1 MGAKFSDRPWLT
13 GSTTSRTEPRGL
25 TALARACVAP
35 LLCAIP
41 VTLTAQP
48 EDPPLTE
55 MDFFAELPVVLHAT
69 RLRQPVADTPASIT
83 IIDQAFIRASTAA
96 TIPELLRFVAGFQ
109 VAYPSGNETT
119 ATYRGLGDQH
129 ARRMQVLVDGR
140 SVYNQ
145 MYGGILWDIFPVTI
159 EDVDRIEV
167 IRGPNAA
174 AYGANSFLGVINI
187 VTKDPAKF
195 PGTSTRLDAGSRDTR
210 RTHVRHAGRSGDF
223 DFGISAFYEQQ
234 DGFDSQFDDLAA
246 AHVDFHGGLQ
256 LNNQDRLEFGLSYR
270 DADTERG
277 FIAEPEFRVDRD
289 ADSQHQLLR
298 WRRVLAPEDEYK
310 LTFFHNNQRSQAEL
324 FALKMSEYLSLLARR
339 PVSPQ
344 QAAAVT
350 GRPDQ
355 IAGVDYSYDID
366 RYELEFERTQRATP
380 DLRFVWGGT
389 YRQDRASSRGQLQ
402 NGGAS
407 RDLWQTFAHGEWE
420 PRPDW
425 LLNIGGVYEDHQTLG
440 GFFSPRLGVTYRLN
454 DRDSI
459 RLVGSRAYR
468 MPTFFDSL
476 AEENIFYRDGS
487 VASLVTDPRGLVRFD
502 SLDPDPERID
512 AYELGYFGQFA
523 DGRLSADFKLFYEDI
538 RDLIRDLR
546 LDPARPSTFLF
557 VNAYD
562 ARVKGAETQI
572 GYQSANDFA
581 SVAYS
586 FADTTLRGNAWS
598 VTPIPRHTLSVLYGR
613 NLTDSIQLS
622 AAAFYV
628 DEMRWLGSGDPIPS
642 QHWMDVKLEKRFR
655 MDPGEATL
663 AFSVHNLF
671 DRDNITFRRENRD
684 ERQYLATF
692 RYEF

>member
-1 MGAKFSDRPWLT
+1 MVSQ
-13 GSTTSRTEPRGL
+13 SVS
-25 TALARACVAP
+25 
-35 LLCAIP
+35 
-41 VTLTAQP
+41 AQP
-48 EDPPLTE
+48 ADLQLTE
-55 MDFFAELPVVLHAT
+55 MDFFSELPAVLYAT
-69 RLRQPVADTPASIT
+69 RLKQPIADTPASVT
-83 IIDQAFIRASTAA
+83 IIDQAFIRASTAS

-109 VAYPSGNETT
+109 VGYPSGNETT
-119 ATYRGLGDQH
+119 VSYRGLADQH
-129 ARRMQVLVDGR
+129 ARRMQVLIDGR

-145 MYGGILWDIFPVTI
+145 MYGGVLWDILPVTI

-195 PGTSTRLDAGSRDTR
+195 PGTSTRLDAGSRDTL
-210 RTHVRHAGRSGDF
+210 RTHVRHAGQSGDF

-246 AHVDFHGGLQ
+246 AHVDFHGSLQ
-256 LNNQDRLEFGLSYR
+256 MNNQDRLEFGLSYR

-277 FIAEPEFRVDRD
+277 LVAEPVFRYDRD

-298 WRRVLAPEDEYK
+298 WRRVRAAEDEFK
-310 LTFFHNNQRSQAEL
+310 LTVFHNNQRSRAEL
-324 FALKMSEYLSLLARR
+324 FPLKMSEYLSLLARR
-339 PVSPQ
+339 PITPE

-355 IAGVDYSYDID
+355 VVGVDYSYDID
-366 RYELEFERTQRATP
+366 RYEVEFERTQRATP
-380 DLRFVWGGT
+380 DLRVVWGGT

-402 NGGAS
+402 NGRAS
-407 RDLWQTFAHGEWE
+407 RDLWQGFAHGEWE
-420 PRPDW
+420 PHPDW
-425 LLNIGGVYEDHQTLG
+425 LVNVGGMYEDHQTLG

-454 DRDSI
+454 PRDSI

-476 AEENIFYRDGS
+476 AEENVFYRDGS
-487 VASLVTDPRGLVRFD
+487 VAVLVTDPRGLVRFD
-502 SLDPDPERID
+502 SLKPDPERID

-523 DGRLSADFKLFYEDI
+523 DGRLSADFKLFYEDLQ
-538 RDLIRDLR
+538 DLIRDLR
-546 LDPARPSTFLF
+546 PNPNRPSTFFF

-572 GYQSANDFA
+572 RYQSTADFA
-581 SVAYS
+581 SLGYTY
-586 FADTTLRGNAWS
+586 ADTSLRGTAWTG
-598 VTPIPRHTLSVLYGR
+598 VMPIPRHTFSLLYARKLTESV
-613 NLTDSIQLS
+613 QLS
-622 AAAFYV
+622 TAAFYV
-628 DEMRWLGSGDPIPS
+628 DEIRWLGVGNKLPS
-642 QHWMDVKLEKRFR
+642 QQWVDVKLEKRLNLK
-655 MDPGEATL
+655 PGEGTL

-671 DRDNITFRRENRD
+671 DRDNLSFREENRD
-684 ERQYLATF
+684 ERQYLVTL